1 MTSQRVGMYEV
12 KRPTAARPGRV
23 VFVLRWTA
31 PDGRRMSELLGERPQ
46 MTKTMATKLQRRR
59 QAEVDKGNDGGE
71 RPAHELGRMSVS
83 AFLEEDLRLV
93 SHLQPRS
100 LDSLK
105 VSGKHLIEVLGPGL
119 DVVKVQAAQVDKF
132 VKALRAKGLSEETVK
147 KHRAYMR
154 GCWTRGMERRRVLGN
169 AFAVRHRA
177 LKVAEDDNGDGGAVR
192 TYSAAQVAALIAA
205 APDAWWRDLI
215 MLGAMSGLRLGESLN
230 LRADAVLADAV
241 KVSAKKAAPGV
252 LPWVAKT
259 SKSYRTVPLPQEV
272 AAMLKRR
279 ALASD
284 SAYLFLDAKR
294 VARLEARVERG
305 KGLPDRLVN
314 NFARVWVE
322 VLERARAAC
331 PGTWEARTYHDLR
344 KTYLSLMA
352 QRLPSPKDLQRL
364 VGHSSIATTMGFYVG
379 TEGLGERVRAALAS

>member
-1 MTSQRVGMYEV
+1 
-12 KRPTAARPGRV
+12 
-23 VFVLRWTA
+23 
-31 PDGRRMSELLGERPQ
+31 
-46 MTKTMATKLQRRR
+46 MTKRQAVSIQRRR
-59 QAEVDKGNDGGE
+59 QAEVDKGDEGGE
-71 RPAHELGRMSVS
+71 RPAHELGRMTVS

-132 VKALRAKGLSEETVK
+132 VKALRAKGLSEATVK

-154 GCWTRGMERRRVLGN
+154 GAWTRGMERRRVLGN

-177 LKVAEDDNGDGGAVR
+177 LKVAEDDNGDAGAVR
-192 TYSAAQVAALIAA
+192 TYTAAQVAALISA
-205 APDAWWRDLI
+205 APDGWWRDLI
-215 MLGAMSGLRLGESLN
+215 ILGSMSGLRLGESLN
-230 LRADAVLADAV
+230 LRADDVLKDAV
-241 KVSAKKAAPGV
+241 RVSAKKAAPGV

-259 SKSYRTVPLPQEV
+259 SKSYRTVPLPPEV
-272 AAMLKRR
+272 VAMLKRR

-294 VARLEARVERG
+294 VARLEARVGRG
-305 KGLPDRLVN
+305 EGLPDRLVN
-314 NFARVWVE
+314 NFGRVWAE
-322 VLERARAAC
+322 VLEKARAAC
-331 PGTWEARTYHDLR
+331 PGKWEARTYHDLR
-344 KTYLSLMA
+344 KSYLSLMA

-364 VGHSSIATTMGFYVG
+364 AGHASIATTMGFYVG
-379 TEGLGERVRAALAS
+379 TEGLGERVRAALAEKAG